1 MGRYYNSGI
10 GKGIGTSP
18 QTTLQ
23 NQVYENKVKEIEE
36 NSKKTSKQDNKQNT
50 QLLYNEAD
58 IEKLEKAGVKFNK
71 EDVIFVAN
79 DSSGKLIW
87 LEKGNEKSGLSH
99 IKNRHAID
107 FREKHS
113 VSIDKIPQH
122 IKTIIEKGKLEYSKV
137 TQRNGRECYE
147 RLYSKSG
154 KYFLQTGVGS
164 NGYLV
169 SAYPISEKEALAL
182 IRRNKK

>member
-23 NQVYENKVKEIEE
+23 NQEYENKVKEIEE
-36 NSKKTSKQDNKQNT
+36 KNKKNEEAKEKQQTLCSEEDLK
-50 QLLYNEAD
+50 
-58 IEKLEKAGVKFNK
+58 KLENAGVKFNK

-79 DSSGKLIW
+79 DSSGQLIW